1 MFVIN
6 HKTLQAFHLFKYH
19 LNRSQRI
26 LISSRFIYTSPCI
39 TIYLLEV
46 NKLIFMLVILRYG
59 HEKYI
64 NLRFAERGSHI
75 DCGFCIANV
84 FGYLYRLEK
93 SIFLGKI

>member
-1 MFVIN
+1 
-6 HKTLQAFHLFKYH
+6 
-19 LNRSQRI
+19 
-26 LISSRFIYTSPCI
+26 
-39 TIYLLEV
+39 
-46 NKLIFMLVILRYG
+46 MLVILRYG